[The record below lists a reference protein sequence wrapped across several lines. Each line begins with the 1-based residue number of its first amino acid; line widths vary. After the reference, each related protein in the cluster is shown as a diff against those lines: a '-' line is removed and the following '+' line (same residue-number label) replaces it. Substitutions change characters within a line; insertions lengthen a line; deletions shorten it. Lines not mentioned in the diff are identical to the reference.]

1 MKKLLLVLTAVLMF
15 AFIGQAQ
22 TAVDFNVND
31 CSGINHHLFA
41 ELDAGKIVVIS
52 FVMPCGGCIAPTQNA
67 YSTVQGYGSAYP
79 GKVIFYIADNG
90 GSPNCTTLT
99 NWAFSNSLPLVTC
112 FADPAVKASDYGVP
126 AMPKIV
132 VLAGINH
139 QVIFTQDDSLDVTA
153 MQSAINNFLNP
164 TVVPQ
169 TLMAA
174 NAISLFPNPAQNQ
187 INISYNLPCS
197 DNLTIDVLNAIGKTV
212 KTITFYN
219 VVAGQHSFNI
229 VFNQELPGGI
239 YFARITHGIKTDI
252 LKFTIVH

>member
-1 MKKLLLVLTAVLMF
+1 
-15 AFIGQAQ
+15 
-22 TAVDFNVND
+22 
-31 CSGINHHLFA
+31 
-41 ELDAGKIVVIS
+41 
-52 FVMPCGGCIAPTQNA
+52 
-67 YSTVQGYGSAYP
+67 
-79 GKVIFYIADNG
+79 
-90 GSPNCTTLT
+90 
-99 NWAFSNSLPLVTC
+99 
-112 FADPAVKASDYGVP
+112 
-126 AMPKIV
+126 MPKIV

-239 YFARITHGIKTDI
+239 YFARINHGIKTDI